1 VNSMAKALT
10 VAAYLLAASL
20 AYASSCPVML
30 VSGMRDVD
38 GIVVTFRNAGKLPIR
53 DLQFN
58 CSLARAAQ
66 RMACREKN
74 ALFYPGMEYTL
85 RYPQPRGTGEVTVS
99 VKSATLSDG
108 YVFRPSKRQSCR
120 TLRISPGRT
129 KK

>member
-1 VNSMAKALT
+1 MAKALT